1 LMCLFACLS
10 LAAMERGLQL
20 LLKFSIVPT
29 F

>member
-10 LAAMERGLQL
+10 LAAMERDLQL
-20 LLKFSIVPT
+20 LPKFSIVPT